1 MPERR
6 STTTQ
11 MALPGVLDLVRG
23 GKRIAIS
30 NRRIPHK
37 KILEAFL
44 ETESGSEDL
53 VGIYRERVLPIK
65 TRTIQLLGRKGIA
78 RIMKTLLGYEVQAS
92 YKRIQCPDLVTARY
106 LKLFSELGCRSI
118 RLPYDPTVTA
128 ALIPRFEATMQEL
141 NSGVRVLFPRNKT
154 IQLYVIRQIYRII
167 RARLQA
173 RPAPESRPLVELPE
187 E

>member
-1 MPERR
+1 MP
-6 STTTQ
+6 
-11 MALPGVLDLVRG
+11 LPGVLDLVRG
-23 GKRIAIS
+23 GKRISIR

-37 KILEAFL
+37 EILEAFQ
-44 ETESGSEDL
+44 ETESGTDNL

-65 TRTIQLLGRKGIA
+65 TRTIQLLGRKGIV
-78 RIMKTLLGYEVQAS
+78 RIMQTLLGYEVQAS

-128 ALIPRFEATMQEL
+128 ALIPQFEAAVQEL
-141 NSGVRVLFPRNKT
+141 NTGVRALFPRNKT

-173 RPAPESRPLVELPE
+173 RPAPEPKPLIDLPE